1 MYHFGP
7 LLMGAQ
13 TFTLAIDIYL
23 HYQAT
28 IIWLFGCTVILFNG
42 GLVRAHKIIQ
52 NGLPHICI
60 CICMHIYIYICR
72 YACICTFTNNFYKYV
87 HLQTIYIQYLVPPVH
102 LRNLKPLST
111 YSHHQITPVLGRFS
125 FWRKH
130 ELSQGKRRH
139 FSGTTVSCTCQKS

>member
-60 CICMHIYIYICR
+60 CICMHIYIYVD
-72 YACICTFTNNFYKYV
+72 THVYV
-87 HLQTIYIQYLVPPVH
+87 HLRIISTNMYIYKQY
-102 LRNLKPLST
+102 T
-111 YSHHQITPVLGRFS
+111 YSIS
-125 FWRKH
+125 FLPSICATLNH
-130 ELSQGKRRH
+130 
-139 FSGTTVSCTCQKS
+139 